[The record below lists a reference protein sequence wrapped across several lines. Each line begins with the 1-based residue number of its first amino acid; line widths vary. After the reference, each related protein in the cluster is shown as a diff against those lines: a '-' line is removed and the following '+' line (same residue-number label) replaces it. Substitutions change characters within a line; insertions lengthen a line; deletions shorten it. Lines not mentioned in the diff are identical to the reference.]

1 MSLPLPFRKLAICW
15 CLLAASPFLY
25 AESGLTPSS
34 SESAIIGLFAGD
46 QTSPQVALSREGLG
60 GYLVWQ
66 DNSVTPRGGRIKA
79 QQLDAG
85 FNAAGAP
92 FVVSSAWKSK
102 ATGDQDKPQIA
113 VLPDGG
119 AVIVWQGG
127 KSGARR
133 IYARFINSSGKL
145 NRSDIRVS
153 RHPRN
158 DQIDPA
164 VAVLSDGTVVIVWS
178 SFDQDGS
185 RQGVFAQRFSSAGKK
200 IRREFKI
207 NDFVEN
213 NQRTP
218 SIAALADGG
227 FVVIWISESQRSLT
241 SVDVMARLFDA
252 SGVPSG
258 TEFFVNTTS
267 SNLCANPSVAAA
279 AQGGFAVTWGQNDNV
294 VLTAGS
300 VNGTFVDAPQTTR
313 STNSWD
319 IYGRVFDNSGLPS
332 SDAFRVNSYSYGD
345 QYVPHVIASGENY
358 FGIWTSLGEDG
369 SWEGVFGQLFSSS
382 GDLVGQP
389 IPVNTTTLSRQMQ
402 PAAAADGAGSILTVW
417 SSFNVGGTFD
427 FDLFAQ
433 KFSGQ

>member
-25 AESGLTPSS
+25 AEPGLNRSS
-34 SESAIIGLFAGD
+34 SESAIIGLLAGD
-46 QTSPQVALSREGLG
+46 QTSPSVALSSEGLG

-66 DNSVTPRGGRIKA
+66 DNSVISRGGRIKA

-85 FNAAGAP
+85 FNAVGAS
-92 FVVSSAWKSK
+92 FILSSAWKSK
-102 ATGDQDKPQIA
+102 ATGEQDKPQVA
-113 VLPDGG
+113 VLPGGG
-119 AVIVWQGG
+119 AVVVWQGG

-145 NRSDIRVS
+145 SRSDIRVS
-153 RHPRN
+153 NRPKN
-158 DQIDPA
+158 DQVDPVVTA
-164 VAVLSDGTVVIVWS
+164 LPDGTVVIAWS
-178 SFDQDGS
+178 SFGQDGS

-200 IRREFKI
+200 IRREFQI

-227 FVVIWISESQRSLT
+227 FVAAWVSETQRSLT
-241 SVDVMARLFDA
+241 SVDVMARLFDS

-258 TEFFVNTTS
+258 TEFLVNTTS
-267 SNLCANPSVAAA
+267 SNLCANPSVAAS
-279 AQGGFAVTWGQNDNV
+279 AQGGFAVIWGQNDNV
-294 VLTAGS
+294 ILAAGS
-300 VNGTFVDAPQTTR
+300 VNGTLVDAPQTTR

-319 IYGRVFDNSGLPS
+319 IYGRIFDNNGTPA

-345 QYVPHVIASGENY
+345 QYAPRVIASSENY
-358 FGIWTSLGEDG
+358 FALWTSLGEDG
-369 SWEGVFGQLFSSS
+369 SWEGVFGQLFSNT
-382 GDLVGQP
+382 GNLVGQP
-389 IPVNTTTLSRQMQ
+389 LPINTTTLSRQMQ
-402 PAAAADGAGSILTVW
+402 PTAAADGTGSVLTIW

-433 KFSGQ
+433 KFSEQ